1 MLFCAGFFCRA
12 AAQEDRPQIFP
23 GERKA
28 PRKKDAGPRALAVL
42 QMAGNGKVTAV
53 PVAILVNG
61 KFYDATAYK
70 ADPVPMALDSGTVY
84 EGERTGSSLGLFTVG
99 GALHSNAVNAPDPWL
114 GTGNWRPT
122 GTEPAKEGPKAEITP
137 LGIDKSDEPPR
148 LTKNPDAARE
158 TKPAA
163 PASTPAPASPPSSS
177 SGDEPPRLT
186 KPATTEKPSDMPQQP
201 QASGTAT
208 SSSGSTSPSQSTTN
222 TSSAQ
227 PASKSGDSKP
237 TDTKTSDN
245 KPAETKPASDSKTPD
260 SKTDKN
266 ADAKTDT
273 KLEPKPAT
281 SDSGAGEANRPRL
294 RRGKPAESFADEEV
308 PGYSKFGAKPKD
320 ASAKLA
326 DTSAAK
332 GPIDLVPA
340 ISDASGPEPRSY
352 SFEWLKGEEEDRRKQ
367 MMELAKEQLRA
378 YLAAQAKSKT
388 AGEPPAKS
396 KAVSKKIPEPI
407 FGTVKMVAY
416 DLWASNQPVIVFTAD
431 AHMPPAPA
439 GVGQSAYDTEMQYS
453 IVLVAYPDT
462 YENLRKIY
470 GTVTDKFHLDLTPRL
485 QLIDAVD
492 ADGDGRGELLFR
504 ETSDIGTGWV
514 VYRASADKL
523 WKLFDSLNP
532 E

>member
-1 MLFCAGFFCRA
+1 MA
-12 AAQEDRPQIFP
+12 A
-23 GERKA
+23 
-28 PRKKDAGPRALAVL
+28 
-42 QMAGNGKVTAV
+42 NGKVSVV

-99 GALHSNAVNAPDPWL
+99 GALHSNAVNIQDPWI
-114 GTGNWRPT
+114 GTGQWRPT
-122 GTEPAKEGPKAEITP
+122 GTEPANRGPKAESTP

-148 LTKNPDAARE
+148 LTKDPNAVNG

-163 PASTPAPASPPSSS
+163 PASPPPPASAPSSPSSSS
-177 SGDEPPRLT
+177 SGDEPPRLS
-186 KPATTEKPSDMPQQP
+186 KPATTDKPGDASQQP
-201 QASGTAT
+201 QASGAASGT
-208 SSSGSTSPSQSTTN
+208 SAPTSPSQSTTN
-222 TSSAQ
+222 SSPSAQ
-227 PASKSGDSKP
+227 PDSKPVDSKP
-237 TDTKTSDN
+237 TDA
-245 KPAETKPASDSKTPD
+245 KPTDSKSTPDSKTPD
-260 SKTDKN
+260 SKN
-266 ADAKTDT
+266 DT
-273 KLEPKPAT
+273 KADTKSDMKAPT
-281 SDSGAGEANRPRL
+281 SDSGASEANRPRL

-308 PGYSKFGAKPKD
+308 PGYSKFGVKPKN
-320 ASAKLA
+320 SSEKLT

-332 GPIDLVPA
+332 GPVDLVPA

-367 MMELAKEQLRA
+367 MMELAKQQLRA
-378 YLAAQAKSKT
+378 YLDAQAKAQT
-388 AGEPPAKS
+388 AAKPATAKS
-396 KAVSKKIPEPI
+396 KAAAKKAPEPV
-407 FGTVKMVAY
+407 FGTVRMVAY

-431 AHMPPAPA
+431 AHLPAAPA
-439 GVGQSAYDTEMQYS
+439 GVGQSAYDAETQYS

-462 YENLRKIY
+462 YDNLRKIY

-485 QLIDAVD
+485 QLVDAVD

-504 ETSDIGTGWV
+504 ETSDAGTGWV